1 MVVAILGAGYA
12 GVTVARRLENN
23 LPDDVEVI
31 VVDESPDH
39 LIRHE
44 LHRVLRRP
52 SFEEELTVPLTDLL
66 DRAEVRQERVLEV
79 NADDHV
85 VERADGTL
93 EYDYAAVCLGA
104 ETSFYDLP
112 GIEDHAIP
120 FRDLE
125 HVHAIRDRY
134 LDLLSD
140 GGRVVVGGAGL
151 TGIQVAGE
159 LATLAEEEGARE
171 AVEIVLAEQLDD
183 VAPGFPQ
190 NFRAAIRD
198 ELIERGID
206 IRTETTVQG
215 ATEDTIDLTDEE
227 LAYDLF
233 IWTGGI
239 AGAGALG
246 GTRPQVRGTMQ
257 LDRETFVVG
266 DAARV
271 IDRDGE
277 LVPASAQSAIRE
289 ARTAARNIQRLVE
302 YDRDGDIFEPR
313 LDTIDFD
320 PRGWVVSV
328 GDGAVAQVGP
338 TILRGSAAVAVK
350 ATAGVG
356 YLSSVGAVR
365 EALEVAREEFSGA
378 IPRRADRH

>member
-1 MVVAILGAGYA
+1 MAIAILGAGYA

-23 LPDDVEVI
+23 LPDDVDLV
-31 VVDESPDH
+31 VVDESTDH

-52 SFEEELTVPLTDLL
+52 SFEEDLTVPLADLF
-66 DRAEVRQERVLEV
+66 DRAEVRQGRVLEV
-79 NADDHV
+79 VPEDHT
-85 VERADGTL
+85 VELEDGPL

-104 ETSFYDLP
+104 ETTFYELP
-112 GIEDHAIP
+112 GVEDYAIP

-125 HVHAIRDRY
+125 HAHAIRDRY
-134 LDLLSD
+134 LDLLVD

-159 LATLAEEEGARE
+159 LATLADEEDGRQ
-171 AVEIVLAEQLDD
+171 AVEIVLVEQLDD

-206 IRTETTVQG
+206 IRSETTVQG
-215 ATEDTIDLTDEE
+215 AREETIDLDDGE

-239 AGAGALG
+239 GGSSALG
-246 GTRPQVRGTMQ
+246 GTRPQVRGTLQ

-302 YDRDGDIFEPR
+302 YDRDGDVFEPR

-338 TILRGSAAVAVK
+338 TILRGAPALAVK

-365 EALEVAREEFSGA
+365 EAIEVAREEFSGA
-378 IPRRADRH
+378 MPARTDRP

>member
-1 MVVAILGAGYA
+1 MAIAILGAGYA

-23 LPDDVEVI
+23 LPDDVDLV
-31 VVDESPDH
+31 VVDESTDH

-52 SFEEELTVPLTDLL
+52 SFEEDLTVPLADLF
-66 DRAEVRQERVLEV
+66 DRAEVRQGRVLEV
-79 NADDHV
+79 VPEDHR
-85 VERADGTL
+85 VELEDGPL

-104 ETSFYDLP
+104 ETTFYELP
-112 GIEDHAIP
+112 GVEDYAIP

-125 HVHAIRDRY
+125 HAHAIRDRY
-134 LDLLSD
+134 LDLLVD

-159 LATLAEEEGARE
+159 LATLADEEDGRE
-171 AVEIVLAEQLDD
+171 AVEIVLVEQLDD

-215 ATEDTIDLTDEE
+215 AREETIDLDDGE

-239 AGAGALG
+239 GGSSALG
-246 GTRPQVRGTMQ
+246 GTRPQVRGTLQ

-302 YDRDGDIFEPR
+302 YDRDGDVFEPR

-338 TILRGSAAVAVK
+338 TILRGAPAVAVK

-365 EALEVAREEFSGA
+365 EAIEVAREEFSGA
-378 IPRRADRH
+378 MPARTDRP

>member
-1 MVVAILGAGYA
+1 MAIAILGAGYA

-23 LPDDVEVI
+23 LPDDVELV
-31 VVDESPDH
+31 VVDESTDH
-39 LIRHE
+39 LVRHE

-52 SFEEELTVPLTDLL
+52 SFEEDLTVPLTDLL
-66 DRAEVRQERVLEV
+66 DRADVRQAKVLAV
-79 NADDHV
+79 DPDDHT
-85 VERADGTL
+85 VELEDGTL
-93 EYDYAAVCLGA
+93 EYEYAAICLGA
-104 ETSFYDLP
+104 ETSFYELP
-112 GIEDHAIP
+112 GVEDYAIP

-125 HVHAIRDRY
+125 HAHAIRDRY
-134 LDLLSD
+134 LDLLSY

-159 LATLAEEEGARE
+159 LATVADEEGARE
-171 AVEIVLAEQLDD
+171 SVEIILVEQLDD

-198 ELIERGID
+198 ELMDRGID
-206 IRTETTVQG
+206 IRTEATVQ
-215 ATEDTIDLTDEE
+215 AAREDTIE
-227 LAYDLF
+227 LDDRELPYDLF

-239 AGAGALG
+239 GGSSALG

-302 YDRDGDIFEPR
+302 YDRDGDVFEPR
-313 LDTIDFD
+313 LDTIEFD

-338 TILRGSAAVAVK
+338 TILRGSPALAVK

-365 EALEVAREEFSGA
+365 EAVEVAREEFSGA
-378 IPRRADRH
+378 LPRRADQR

>member
-1 MVVAILGAGYA
+1 MAIAILGAGYA

-23 LPDDVEVI
+23 LPDDVDLV
-31 VVDESPDH
+31 VVDESTDH

-52 SFEEELTVPLTDLL
+52 SFEEDLTVPLADLF
-66 DRAEVRQERVLEV
+66 DRAEVRQGRVLEV
-79 NADDHV
+79 VPEDHT
-85 VERADGTL
+85 VELEDGPL

-104 ETSFYDLP
+104 ETTFYELP
-112 GIEDHAIP
+112 GVEDYAIP

-125 HVHAIRDRY
+125 HAHAIRDRY
-134 LDLLSD
+134 LDLLVD

-159 LATLAEEEGARE
+159 LATLADEEDERE
-171 AVEIVLAEQLDD
+171 AVEIVLVEQLDD

-215 ATEDTIDLTDEE
+215 AREETIDLDIGE

-239 AGAGALG
+239 GGSSALG
-246 GTRPQVRGTMQ
+246 GTRPRVRGTLQ

-302 YDRDGDIFEPR
+302 YDRDGDVFEPR

-338 TILRGSAAVAVK
+338 TILRGAPALAVK

-365 EALEVAREEFSGA
+365 EAIEVAREEFSGA
-378 IPRRADRH
+378 MPARTDRP

>member
-23 LPDDVEVI
+23 LPDDVQVI

-66 DRAEVRQERVLEV
+66 DRAEIRQERVLEV
-79 NADDHV
+79 NPDDHV
-85 VERADGTL
+85 VELADGTL

-134 LDLLSD
+134 LDLLAD

-171 AVEIVLAEQLDD
+171 AVEIVLVEQLDD

-378 IPRRADRH
+378 IPRRADRP